1 MCCQCC
7 DRLCFPSRV
16 PLDDGWHGRSVLGS
30 FFLNP
35 TVGAGVALG
44 SGGTQLR
51 KGPVY
56 TERVLYARVD
66 ADGKVRVVDSLG
78 LALPPGTPSAL
89 QLLSRKDTEATTL
102 TLDPA
107 TAGRKSHDTEYA
119 ANLCV
124 LDDQVARYNADT
136 QGPEAVRS
144 EG

>member
-1 MCCQCC
+1 
-7 DRLCFPSRV
+7 
-16 PLDDGWHGRSVLGS
+16 VLGS

-78 LALPPGTPSAL
+78 LALPPGTSSAL
-89 QLLSRKDTEATTL
+89 QLLSRKDTESVSLA
-102 TLDPA
+102 LDPA
-107 TAGRKSHDTEYA
+107 TVGRKSHDAEYA
-119 ANLCV
+119 SQLCV
-124 LDDQVARYNADT
+124 LDDHVARYNADT
-136 QGPEAVRS
+136 HGPEAVRS
-144 EG
+144 EGKVRPCF